1 MVFSFILQRRIN
13 LKETYEETLLVTSI
27 TKTFV
32 IPSAIPETIVMR
44 WDNRLHNLYVISIRQ
59 DFVTPLYI
67 TLNNA
72 KNILENNWNSHGLFR
87 VIYKIYNH
95 RDEIVINWLDKIL
108 LAEKSKL
115 KSTGQIYKNTIVIN
129 KMLPLTERI
138 TLKHTQSK
146 KNNLNNFYYICE
158 R

>member
-1 MVFSFILQRRIN
+1 MLWGN
-13 LKETYEETLLVTSI
+13 
-27 TKTFV
+27 
-32 IPSAIPETIVMR
+32 
-44 WDNRLHNLYVISIRQ
+44 WLHNLYVISIRQ

-72 KNILENNWNSHGLFR
+72 ENILENNWNSHGLFR

-115 KSTGQIYKNTIVIN
+115 KSTNQIYKNTIVIN
-129 KMLPLTERI
+129 KILTERI
-138 TLKHTQSK
+138 TLKHTQAQK
-146 KNNLNNFYYICE
+146 KTWTISTIYAKGRHGVRE
-158 R
+158 RTVETI